1 MLRFVIGGVALIGA
15 AQPLAAAQTENG
27 FQIIEDFE
35 ARDLGPT
42 DINFCSVGYP
52 EEDCL
57 GVLSGGSISEATMA
71 FPATSGTQVYTGTE
85 ITLDIADKVNYS
97 WPAALAFVSGT
108 APIRLRAWG
117 YDYDLEM
124 EILVG
129 DISTFGD
136 DVNTSLG
143 FGSDTDQWF
152 LTRVTFSS
160 DQVFAMDDLA
170 LGLADVMPG
179 VPEPANWAMLIAG
192 FGLTGGALRL
202 RRATTAGRTMNALT

>member
-1 MLRFVIGGVALIGA
+1 
-15 AQPLAAAQTENG
+15 
-27 FQIIEDFE
+27 
-35 ARDLGPT
+35 
-42 DINFCSVGYP
+42 
-52 EEDCL
+52 
-57 GVLSGGSISEATMA
+57 
-71 FPATSGTQVYTGTE
+71 
-85 ITLDIADKVNYS
+85 
-97 WPAALAFVSGT
+97 
-108 APIRLRAWG
+108 
-117 YDYDLEM
+117 M

-192 FGLTGGALRL
+192 FGLTGAALRL